1 MRLHRLLPLAL
12 TLAVTACGGSDNSAT
27 DPITNGVESGVTNGS
42 FSATINGTNWGAIG
56 KVAVTR
62 SGNIISVAAGSTS
75 YVVAFGVGA
84 ATVAGVYPLT
94 YQNPSGSIAIVTNT
108 AGAGWSTAVSGGAGT
123 LTITALTT
131 THVAGTF
138 VFDAPPTTGTA
149 SGTLHV
155 TNGKFDVT
163 F

>member
-12 TLAVTACGGSDNSAT
+12 TLAVNACGGSDNSAT
-27 DPITNGVESGVTNGS
+27 DPTANGAAGVTNGT
-42 FSATINGTNWGAIG
+42 FSATINGTNWSAIG

-62 SGNIISVAAGSTS
+62 GGSIISVAAGSLT
-75 YVVAFGVGA
+75 YVVGFGVGA
-84 ATVAGVYPLT
+84 ATVAGVYPLS

-108 AGAGWSTAVSGGAGT
+108 AGAGWSTAVSGGTGT
-123 LTITALTT
+123 LTITALTA
-131 THVAGTF
+131 THLAGTF
-138 VFDAPPTTGTA
+138 VFDAPSTTGSA
-149 SGTLHV
+149 NGTLHV